1 MARDLLLQQ
10 KQSHYAVYT
19 FQWKLSL
26 QTLSLSPS
34 IDPLEF
40 TASHQCLAGLF
51 QIDASP
57 SCTNYLQSPIAILPS
72 LFDAGP
78 CTGMNQ

>member
-1 MARDLLLQQ
+1 M
-10 KQSHYAVYT
+10 
-19 FQWKLSL
+19 
-26 QTLSLSPS
+26 SPS
-34 IDPLEF
+34 IDPSEF
-40 TASHQCLAGLF
+40 AVSHQCLTGLF

-57 SCTNYLQSPIAILPS
+57 SCTNYPQSPAAILPS